1 MTPHLTRLILILMVS
16 AGSVLA
22 QKPRKGKGP
31 RINKPKITDARKATI
46 YADNW
51 FKLYI
56 NGNLVAVDSISFIP
70 HNVVAVDIL
79 PEYPMT
85 IAVMARDNADPKT
98 GMEYNN
104 TNIGDGGFILKFS
117 DGTVSNASWKAL
129 SVSRGPIDGGV
140 SNMPLPKGWEQPDFD
155 DSGWPQATVFCEDD
169 VGPKSPFYEHDF
181 EGASF
186 IWAESL
192 KLDNTVLFRHVVPK
206 PPNGDPLP
214 PT

>member
-1 MTPHLTRLILILMVS
+1 MTTTRLALILVLC
-16 AGSVLA
+16 AGCVLA
-22 QKPRKGKGP
+22 QKPRKPKGP
-31 RINKPKITDARKATI
+31 RIHKPKISDARKAAI

-104 TNIGDGGFILKFS
+104 TNIGDGGFILRFS
-117 DGTVSNASWKAL
+117 DGTVTDASWKAL
-129 SVSRGPIDGGV
+129 SVSRGPLDGGV
-140 SNMPLPKGWEQPDFD
+140 VNTPIPQGWGEPGFD
-155 DSGWPQATVFCEDD
+155 DSAWPQASVFSEDD
-169 VGPKSPFYEHDF
+169 VGPSPPFTSTTS
-181 EGASF
+181 GVRVSSGTRA
-186 IWAESL
+186 
-192 KLDNTVLFRHVVPK
+192 
-206 PPNGDPLP
+206 
-214 PT
+214 